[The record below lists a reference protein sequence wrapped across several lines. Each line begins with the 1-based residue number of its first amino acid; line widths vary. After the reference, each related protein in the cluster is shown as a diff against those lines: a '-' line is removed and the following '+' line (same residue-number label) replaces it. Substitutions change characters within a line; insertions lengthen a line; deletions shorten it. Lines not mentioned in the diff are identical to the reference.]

1 MKQNAFRYWAK
12 TAGMILLV
20 LLAVHVLIYC
30 TGYRG
35 DALRWIPTAQF
46 FNSLMDKLM

>member
-12 TAGMILLV
+12 TVGMILLV
-20 LLAVHVLIYC
+20 LLIVHVLIYSS
-30 TGYRG
+30 GYRG
-35 DALRWIPTAQF
+35 DALHWIPTAQF

>member
-12 TAGMILLV
+12 TAGMILV
-20 LLAVHVLIYC
+20 LLAVHALIYC

-46 FNSLMDKLM
+46 FNLLMDKLM